1 MMFMGYVLAF
11 AGSNSSTS
19 INYKLVKFTSSL
31 INGHEVRLRDMA
43 NSPFPMYSEDIE
55 KDSGFSNSL
64 VEFKNEIRN
73 AKGLIISVNE
83 HNSYPSAY
91 FKNVIDWLSR
101 LDAQFLVN
109 KKILLMATSNG
120 GRGAIGALEVAEK
133 MLTRFKGEVV
143 ETFSLPKYDEN
154 FDEEKGITN
163 ADLAKIHAEKVA
175 SFVKSIS

>member
-1 MMFMGYVLAF
+1 MGYIFAF

-19 INYKLVKFTSSL
+19 INYNLVKFTSSL
-31 INGHEVRLRDMA
+31 IREHDVRLRDMA
-43 NSPFPMYSEDIE
+43 NYPFIMYSEDVE
-55 KDSGFSNSL
+55 KNNGFSNSL

-109 KKILLMATSNG
+109 KKIFLMATSNG
-120 GRGAIGALEVAEK
+120 GRGAIGALDVAEK

-143 ETFSLPKYDEN
+143 ETFSLPKYGEN

-163 ADLAKIHAEKVA
+163 ADLAKIHADKVA
-175 SFVKSIS
+175 AFVKSIS

>member
-1 MMFMGYVLAF
+1 MRYILAF
-11 AGSNSSTS
+11 AGSNSSVS
-19 INYKLVKFTSSL
+19 INYQLVKYTSSL

-43 NSPFPMYSEDIE
+43 NYPFPMYSEDVE
-55 KDSGFSNSL
+55 KESGFSNSL

-73 AKGLIISVNE
+73 AIGLIISVNE

-101 LDAQFLVN
+101 LDSQFLVD
-109 KKILLMATSNG
+109 KKILLMSTSNG
-120 GRGAIGALEVAEK
+120 GRGAKGALEDAEK

-143 ETFSLPKYDEN
+143 ETFSLSKYGEN

-163 ADLAKIHAEKVA
+163 SDFAKIHADKVA
-175 SFVKSIS
+175 SFVKSISLI